1 MPGGEKKTNR
11 LNVAPCFPVPLQVS
25 VVLSKKFVYPAFIL
39 ESKLSGVLNGVLNVY
54 HQLLFLVFCSE
65 EQKSPTD
72 EMCVQNPVLCVLQE
86 QCGASAFAALSAE
99 KESSSPRAALR
110 M

>member
-1 MPGGEKKTNR
+1 M
-11 LNVAPCFPVPLQVS
+11 LSCPLQVS
-25 VVLSKKFVYPAFIL
+25 VVPSKKFVYPAFIL
-39 ESKLSGVLNGVLNVY
+39 ESKLSGVLNVY